1 MQKEDLKR
9 INATP
14 NLINKYQG
22 ARSHEREYQGVKY
35 QGVRLHERGV
45 VSYRDFSLLTIS
57 KTGLNER
64 ETLCN
69 KKSPTKKKI
78 L

>member
-22 ARSHEREYQGVKY
+22 ARLHEPVVEYEY

-45 VSYRDFSLLTIS
+45 VS
-57 KTGLNER
+57 
-64 ETLCN
+64 
-69 KKSPTKKKI
+69 
-78 L
+78 